1 MSLLKKNLADKILVL
16 GIDGMDPRL
25 TKVFLD
31 QGLMPNTKKFL
42 EKGSAREDLV
52 MLGAQPTVTPPM
64 WTTLATGAYPC
75 THGITCFYRQS
86 DTDLDVIEYNLDST
100 KCKAEQLWNVFAEAG
115 KKTLVWHWP
124 GSSWPPTSDNP
135 NLHVI
140 DGTQPGGVN
149 IGIATTDMEKILV
162 ASTKTE
168 SVIYR
173 SNAGQTGEIPC
184 MVADLEVEEDDFDIL
199 HNVTT
204 SARQNIMLEKKDGS
218 GVAASSFDIS
228 LSPIKPATGW
238 ENAPEG
244 AMEFTILNSK
254 GLIRRPALILKNEE
268 GVYDR
273 LAVYKNKKS
282 VEPIAIVKKGELT
295 RDIIDDAIKN
305 DEVVQ
310 VNRDMRILELAD
322 DGTYLKLW
330 ISTGLNIA
338 ADAVWHPKTLHKLV
352 CENVGYPPAI
362 SLAGG
367 SDKHLFYD
375 CMKSSWDVCG
385 KWTADSIKY
394 LIKENNYDVVF
405 SHFHNVDLQ
414 GHMIVKFLK
423 NGGDMPAETYQE
435 FMQAVYVQTDEYIG
449 EYLPLLDE
457 GWTIVIVSD
466 HGQICP
472 EHEPPLLC
480 DDHGV
485 NVRIME
491 ELGYT
496 AVKKDENGN
505 DLHEIDWEHTK
516 AVQVRGNHLYIN
528 LKGRDKHGIVD
539 PADQYALEEEI
550 ISALYNYKD
559 PKTGKRVVSIAM
571 RNRDAVLLGMG
582 GPDCGDILLWTAE
595 GFNFDH
601 CDSLSTTYGYFNT
614 SVSPIFMAAGPGI
627 KSGFVTDRIIR
638 EVDVAPTVAVLGGVR
653 MPAQC
658 EGAPVYQIF
667 SETL

>member
-16 GIDGMDPRL
+16 GIDGMDPSL
-25 TKVFLD
+25 TKMYLD

-42 EKGSAREDLV
+42 EKGSTREDLV
-52 MLGAQPTVTPPM
+52 LLGAQPTVTPPM

-86 DTDLDVIEYNLDST
+86 DTDLDVIEYNMDST

-124 GSSWPPTSDNP
+124 GSSWPPTSDSP
-135 NLHVI
+135 NLHVV

-168 SVIYR
+168 SIVYR
-173 SNAGQTGEIPC
+173 SNAAQTGEIPC
-184 MVADLEVEEDDFDIL
+184 MVADLEVEEDDFDVL

-204 SARQNIMLEKKDGS
+204 SARKNIMLEKKDGS

-228 LSPIKPATGW
+228 LSPIKPASGW

-254 GLIRRPALILKNEE
+254 GLIHRPALLIKNEE
-268 GVYDR
+268 GIYDR

-282 VEPIAIVKKGELT
+282 VEPLAIVKKGELV
-295 RDIIDDAIKN
+295 RDVIDDAIKN

-338 ADAVWHPKTLHKLV
+338 ADAVWHPKSLHKLV
-352 CENVGYPPAI
+352 CENVGYPPAV

-423 NGGDMPAETYQE
+423 DGGDMPAETYQE
-435 FMQAVYVQTDEYIG
+435 FLQAVYVQTDEYIG
-449 EYLPLLDE
+449 HYLPLLDE

-472 EHEPPLLC
+472 EHESVLIC
-480 DDHGV
+480 DEHGV
-485 NVRIME
+485 NIRIME

-539 PADQYALEEEI
+539 PADKYDLEEEI
-550 ISALYNYKD
+550 ISAVYNYRD
-559 PKTGKRVVSIAM
+559 PKTGKRVISIAM

-582 GPDCGDILLWTAE
+582 GPDSGDILLWTAE
-595 GFNFDH
+595 GFNLDH
-601 CDSLSTTYGYFNT
+601 CDSLSTTRGFYNT
-614 SVSPIFMAAGPGI
+614 SVSPLFMAAGPGI
-627 KSGFVTDRIIR
+627 KAGYKTDRIIR

-658 EGAPVYQIF
+658 EGAPVYQILT
-667 SETL
+667 ETF